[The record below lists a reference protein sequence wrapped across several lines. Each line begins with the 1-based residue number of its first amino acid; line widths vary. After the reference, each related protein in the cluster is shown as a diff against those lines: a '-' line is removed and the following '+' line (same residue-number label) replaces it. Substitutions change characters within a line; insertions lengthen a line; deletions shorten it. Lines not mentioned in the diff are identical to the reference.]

1 MLRPRRK
8 LTYPRTLGNSQV
20 RDYSWPCILVLVRE
34 WIDESDFGKP
44 DKPGPWQILPKRI
57 DLPDGR
63 SIPVCTV
70 LAPPIAQKNG
80 PAIEPVAW
88 PKATFGGGL
97 PLYVDVQH
105 ETHLATIGCLVS
117 DGHTTYALTARHAC
131 GEPGTKVS
139 AMLREGLSPIG
150 VSSNKQI
157 TRKLFSEVYP
167 ALPLRQTWLG
177 ARCRT
182 RTSRRCHGLDA
193 KYLRSAAYQGD
204 LRHLRTKSLAAQ
216 ADRQTRRS
224 DGCGLGTAPRQD
236 QGDVLPLPISRRL
249 RLCVGLSNSAG
260 GRRAR

>member
-1 MLRPRRK
+1 MSEEKHDDFEFSSLSLKDLIEARDLYHFHLMSKANVVGTAVGLYLIRDEENWPQAPGEGFRPRHK
-8 LTYPRTLGNSQV
+8 PTSWRTFANSHV

-34 WIDESDFGKP
+34 WVDEADFGKP
-44 DKPGPWQILPKRI
+44 DKPAPWQIVPKRI

-70 LAPPIAQKNG
+70 LAPPVAQKNG

-139 AMLREGLSPIG
+139 AMLRDGLSP
-150 VSSNKQI
+150 
-157 TRKLFSEVYP
+157 
-167 ALPLRQTWLG
+167 
-177 ARCRT
+177 
-182 RTSRRCHGLDA
+182 
-193 KYLRSAAYQGD
+193 
-204 LRHLRTKSLAAQ
+204 
-216 ADRQTRRS
+216 
-224 DGCGLGTAPRQD
+224 
-236 QGDVLPLPISRRL
+236 
-249 RLCVGLSNSAG
+249 
-260 GRRAR
+260 